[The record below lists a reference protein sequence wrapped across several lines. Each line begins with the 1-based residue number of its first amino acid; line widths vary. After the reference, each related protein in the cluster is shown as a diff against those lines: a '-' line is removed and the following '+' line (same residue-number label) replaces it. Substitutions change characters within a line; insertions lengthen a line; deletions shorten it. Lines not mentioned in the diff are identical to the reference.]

1 MPKAVI
7 FTGVQASGKTS
18 YYNSFFREYERISLD
33 ELKTRNK
40 ENKLLQECIA
50 SGRDFV
56 SDNTNPT
63 PEDRKKY
70 IDMASSAGYEI
81 TGYYFCSE
89 IDKCIARNRERVGKK
104 CVPDVA
110 VAATHRKLVIPSMSE
125 GFDRLYYVR
134 LTENGFVT
142 EEWRENNGV

>member
-1 MPKAVI
+1 M
-7 FTGVQASGKTS
+7 GVQASGKTS
-18 YYNSFFREYERISLD
+18 YYNSFFSGYEHISLD
-33 ELKTRNK
+33 ELKTRKK
-40 ENKLLQECIA
+40 EYKLLQDCIA

-63 PEDRKKY
+63 PEDRKRY
-70 IDMASSAGYEI
+70 IDMASLAGYEI

-89 IDKCIARNRERVGKK
+89 IEKCIARNRARVGKSR
-104 CVPDVA
+104 VPDVA

-134 LTENGFVT
+134 LTENGLIT
-142 EEWRENNGV
+142 EDWRENDGV

>member
-7 FTGVQASGKTS
+7 FIGLQASGKTR
-18 YYNSFFREYERISLD
+18 YYHSIFSGYEHISLD

-40 ENKLLQECIA
+40 EYKLLQDCIA

-56 SDNTNPT
+56 SDNTNPL
-63 PEDRKKY
+63 PEDRKRY
-70 IDMASSAGYEI
+70 IEMASSAGYEI
-81 TGYYFCSE
+81 IGYYFCSE
-89 IDKCIARNRERVGKK
+89 IEKCIARNRGRAGKSR
-104 CVPDVA
+104 VPDVA

-125 GFDRLYYVR
+125 GFDRLYYVK

-142 EEWRENNGV
+142 DEWRENDGV

>member
-7 FTGVQASGKTS
+7 FIGVQASGKTS
-18 YYNSFFREYERISLD
+18 YYNSFFSGYEHINLD

-40 ENKLLQECIA
+40 EYRLLQECIA
-50 SGRDFV
+50 CGRDFV
-56 SDNTNPT
+56 VDNTDPL
-63 PEDRKKY
+63 PEDRKRY
-70 IDMASSAGYEI
+70 IDMALSAGYEI

-89 IDKCIARNRERVGKK
+89 IEKCILRNRGRDGKSR
-104 CVPDVA
+104 VPDAA